1 MGGSGV
7 RGKRRIAEK
16 TKGTHVMQTTDP
28 RYRAFIR
35 ILHSQLRPAMGCT
48 EPIAIAYASALARR
62 TLGEEITSACVRVSG
77 NIIKNAK
84 SVTVP
89 NTKGRKGIETACAA
103 GIAGGDPD
111 RELEVIAG
119 LTQEQMQEMDALLA
133 RKIIR
138 VELLDEGHIFDIL
151 LELTGRAHTSRVRI
165 TDRHTNV
172 TLVERDGQPVR
183 ACSSA
188 EIGQEE
194 QHADEALLTIENIY
208 DFALTC
214 DLQDVREPIAR
225 QIAMNTAIAESGMTG
240 DWGASIGKTWLE
252 MYDGQDVRVRACAY
266 AAAGSDA
273 RMGGCDL
280 PVVINSGSGNQ
291 GITVSV
297 PIIHYAE
304 AMHAPEEQLY
314 RALVLSN
321 LVAIHQKTEIGCLSA
336 YCGVISAGCAAGAG
350 IAFLNGG
357 DLYLINHTIVN
368 SLAILS
374 GTICDGAKASCA
386 AKIASAVNAAL
397 LGYHMALSSRQFRA
411 GDGIVKK
418 GVENTIH
425 SVSRLARE
433 GMSATDVE
441 ILNIMIDK

>member
-1 MGGSGV
+1 MQKTDV
-7 RGKRRIAEK
+7 RY
-16 TKGTHVMQTTDP
+16 Q
-28 RYRAFIR
+28 AFVT
-35 ILHSQLRPAMGCT
+35 ILNEQLRPAMGCT
-48 EPIAIAYASALARR
+48 EPIAIAYAAALARR
-62 TLGEEITSACVRVSG
+62 ILGEPVESARVRVSG

-89 NTKGRKGIETACAA
+89 NTDGKKGIEAACAA
-103 GIAGGDPD
+103 GIIGGDPD
-111 RELEVIAG
+111 LELEVISR
-119 LTQEQMQEMDALLA
+119 LTQEDLNQVDELLL

-151 LELTGRAHTSRVRI
+151 IVLKGSRHTASVRI

-172 TLVERDGQPVR
+172 VMMERDGQSLM
-183 ACSSA
+183 SSEQEKEICA
-188 EIGQEE
+188 EESNEE
-194 QHADEALLTIENIY
+194 LLTIESIF
-208 DFALTC
+208 DFASTC
-214 DLQDVREPIAR
+214 DIADVEEPIAR
-225 QIAMNTAIAESGMTG
+225 QIAMNTAISEAGMREQ
-240 DWGASIGKTWLE
+240 WGACIGRIWLK
-252 MYDGQDVRVRACAY
+252 MYGEQDLKARACAY

-297 PIIHYAE
+297 PVIEYAK
-304 AMHAPEEQLY
+304 AMGASKEKLY

-321 LVAIHQKTEIGCLSA
+321 LVAIHQKSQLVCLSA
-336 YCGVISAGCAAGAG
+336 YCGVVSAGSAAGAG
-350 IAFLNGG
+350 IAFLEGG

-386 AKIASAVNAAL
+386 AKIANAVNAAL
-397 LGYHMALSSRQFRA
+397 LAYHMALSKQQFRA
-411 GDGIVKK
+411 GDGIIKK

-425 SVSRLARE
+425 SVSRLARD
-433 GMSATDVE
+433 GMAVTDQE
-441 ILNIMIDK
+441 ILKIMIGQ

>member
-1 MGGSGV
+1 MRLEHV
-7 RGKRRIAEK
+7 E
-16 TKGTHVMQTTDP
+16 KGTTRMQKTDV
-28 RYRAFIR
+28 RYQAFVT
-35 ILHSQLRPAMGCT
+35 ILNEQLRPAMGCT
-48 EPIAIAYASALARR
+48 EPIAIAYAAALARR
-62 TLGEEITSACVRVSG
+62 ILGEPVESARVRVSG

-89 NTKGRKGIETACAA
+89 NTDGKKGIEAACAA
-103 GIAGGDPD
+103 GIIGGDPD
-111 RELEVIAG
+111 LELEVISR
-119 LTQEQMQEMDALLA
+119 LTQEDLNQVDELLL

-151 LELTGRAHTSRVRI
+151 IELKGSRHTASVRI

-172 TLVERDGQPVR
+172 VMMERDGQSLM
-183 ACSSA
+183 SSEQEKEICA
-188 EIGQEE
+188 EESNEE
-194 QHADEALLTIENIY
+194 LLTIESIF
-208 DFALTC
+208 DFASTC
-214 DLQDVREPIAR
+214 DIADVEEPIAR
-225 QIAMNTAIAESGMTG
+225 QIAMNTAISEAGMREQ
-240 DWGASIGKTWLE
+240 WGACIGRIWLK
-252 MYDGQDVRVRACAY
+252 MYGEQDLKARACAY

-297 PIIHYAE
+297 PVIEYAK
-304 AMHAPEEQLY
+304 AMGASKEKLY

-321 LVAIHQKTEIGCLSA
+321 LVAIHQKSQIGCLSA
-336 YCGVISAGCAAGAG
+336 YCGVVSAGSAAGAG
-350 IAFLNGG
+350 IAFLEGG

-386 AKIASAVNAAL
+386 AKIANAVNAAL
-397 LGYHMALSSRQFRA
+397 LAYHMALSKQQFRA
-411 GDGIVKK
+411 GDGIIKK

-425 SVSRLARE
+425 SVSRLARD
-433 GMSATDVE
+433 GMAVTDQE
-441 ILNIMIDK
+441 ILKIMIDQ

>member
-1 MGGSGV
+1 
-7 RGKRRIAEK
+7 
-16 TKGTHVMQTTDP
+16 MQKTDP

-35 ILHSQLRPAMGCT
+35 ILHNQLRPAMGCT
-48 EPIAIAYASALARR
+48 EPIAIAYAAALARR
-62 TLGEEITSACVRVSG
+62 ALGEEIVSACVRVSG

-89 NTKGRKGIETACAA
+89 NTNGRKGIEAACAA
-103 GIAGGDPD
+103 GVTGGDPD

-119 LTQEQMQEMDALLA
+119 LTAAQMQAMDALLA
-133 RKIIR
+133 RNVIR
-138 VELLDEGHIFDIL
+138 VELLDEGRIFDIL
-151 LELTGRAHTSRVRI
+151 IELTGQAHTSRVRI
-165 TDRHTNV
+165 MDRHTNV
-172 TLVERDGQPVR
+172 VLVERDGQPVCQCGSTD
-183 ACSSA
+183 ACQD
-188 EIGQEE
+188 G
-194 QHADEALLTIENIY
+194 QHADEALLTIESIY
-208 DFALTC
+208 DFASSC
-214 DLQDVREPIAR
+214 DLQDVQEPIAR
-225 QIAMNTAIAESGMTG
+225 QIAMNTAIADAGMAG

-252 MYDGQDVRVRACAY
+252 MYGGQDVRMRACAY

-297 PIIHYAE
+297 PIIHYAQ
-304 AMHAPEEQLY
+304 AVQASQEQLY

-336 YCGVISAGCAAGAG
+336 YCGVVSAGCAAGAG
-350 IAFLNGG
+350 VAFLNGG

-397 LGYHMALSSRQFRA
+397 LGYHMALSGRQFRA
-411 GDGIVKK
+411 GDGIIKK

-425 SVSRLARE
+425 SVSRLARD

-441 ILNIMIDK
+441 ILKIMINQ

>member
-1 MGGSGV
+1 MRLERV
-7 RGKRRIAEK
+7 E
-16 TKGTHVMQTTDP
+16 KGTTRMQKTDV
-28 RYRAFIR
+28 RYQAFVT
-35 ILHSQLRPAMGCT
+35 ILNEQLRPAMGCT
-48 EPIAIAYASALARR
+48 EPIAIAYAAALARR
-62 TLGEEITSACVRVSG
+62 ILGEPVESARVRVSG

-89 NTKGRKGIETACAA
+89 NTDGKKGIEAACAA
-103 GIAGGDPD
+103 GIIGGDPD
-111 RELEVIAG
+111 LELEVISR
-119 LTQEQMQEMDALLA
+119 LTQEDLNQVDELLL

-151 LELTGRAHTSRVRI
+151 IELKGSRHTASVRI

-172 TLVERDGQPVR
+172 VMMERDGQSLM
-183 ACSSA
+183 SSEQEKEICA
-188 EIGQEE
+188 EESKEG
-194 QHADEALLTIENIY
+194 LLTIESIF
-208 DFALTC
+208 DFASTC
-214 DLQDVREPIAR
+214 DIADVEEPIAR
-225 QIAMNTAIAESGMTG
+225 QIAMNTAISEAGMREQ
-240 DWGASIGKTWLE
+240 WGACIGRIWLK
-252 MYDGQDVRVRACAY
+252 MYGEQDLKARACAY

-297 PIIHYAE
+297 PVIEYAK
-304 AMHAPEEQLY
+304 AMGASKEKLY

-321 LVAIHQKTEIGCLSA
+321 LVAIHQKSQIGCLSA
-336 YCGVISAGCAAGAG
+336 YCGVVSAGSAAGAG
-350 IAFLNGG
+350 IAFLEGG

-386 AKIASAVNAAL
+386 AKIANAVNAAL
-397 LGYHMALSSRQFRA
+397 LAYHMALSKQQFRA
-411 GDGIVKK
+411 GDGIIKK

-425 SVSRLARE
+425 SVSRLARD
-433 GMSATDVE
+433 GMAVTDQE
-441 ILNIMIDK
+441 ILKIMIDQ

>member
-1 MGGSGV
+1 MQKTDV
-7 RGKRRIAEK
+7 RY
-16 TKGTHVMQTTDP
+16 Q
-28 RYRAFIR
+28 AFVT
-35 ILHSQLRPAMGCT
+35 ILNEQLRPAMGCT
-48 EPIAIAYASALARR
+48 EPIAIAYAAALARR
-62 TLGEEITSACVRVSG
+62 ILGESVESARVRVSG

-89 NTKGRKGIETACAA
+89 NTDGKKGIEAACAA
-103 GIAGGDPD
+103 GIIGGDPD
-111 RELEVIAG
+111 LELEVISR
-119 LTQEQMQEMDALLA
+119 LTQEDLNQVDELLL

-151 LELTGRAHTSRVRI
+151 IELKGSQHTASVRI

-172 TLVERDGQPVR
+172 VMMERDGQSLM
-183 ACSSA
+183 SSEQEKEICA
-188 EIGQEE
+188 EESNEE
-194 QHADEALLTIENIY
+194 LLTIESIF
-208 DFALTC
+208 DFASTC
-214 DLQDVREPIAR
+214 DIADVEEPIAR
-225 QIAMNTAIAESGMTG
+225 QIAMNTAISEAGMREQ
-240 DWGASIGKTWLE
+240 WGACIGRIWLK
-252 MYDGQDVRVRACAY
+252 MYGEQDLKARACAY

-297 PIIHYAE
+297 PVIEYAK
-304 AMHAPEEQLY
+304 AMGASKEKLY

-321 LVAIHQKTEIGCLSA
+321 LVAIHQKSQIGCLSA
-336 YCGVISAGCAAGAG
+336 YCGVVSAGSAAGAG
-350 IAFLNGG
+350 IAFLEGG

-386 AKIASAVNAAL
+386 AKIANAVNAAL
-397 LGYHMALSSRQFRA
+397 LAYHMALSKQQFRA
-411 GDGIVKK
+411 GDGIIKK

-425 SVSRLARE
+425 SVSRLARD
-433 GMSATDVE
+433 GMAVTDQE
-441 ILNIMIDK
+441 ILKIMIDQ